1 MSHSEGSPPLCIN
14 RRHRQG
20 PGVKGGPAA
29 LVFLQHR
36 GILITAQTRKASR
49 ESSRFGQLCVSVLT
63 EERTN
68 VTQPPFSSL
77 RGTQVGGEGDEAS
90 SLTRAQ
96 LTEVNK
102 TGTKAAWQRTQ
113 TLAHPTGK
121 GVSKEGSWCRSE
133 ELGLG
138 NQGGFLHSEEGQEAT
153 QTQKKRAPGHQTT
166 QHTIPPHPKSGDLDG
181 DLLLFSVSASG
192 QGHFIII

>member
-36 GILITAQTRKASR
+36 WILITAQTRKASR

-77 RGTQVGGEGDEAS
+77 RGTQVGGESDEAS

-102 TGTKAAWQRTQ
+102 TGESCVAEDIDPCSSHGERGEQRR
-113 TLAHPTGK
+113 LI
-121 GVSKEGSWCRSE
+121 V
-133 ELGLG
+133 
-138 NQGGFLHSEEGQEAT
+138 QE
-153 QTQKKRAPGHQTT
+153 
-166 QHTIPPHPKSGDLDG
+166 
-181 DLLLFSVSASG
+181 
-192 QGHFIII
+192 